1 MLRVISTNS
10 GEATIFQIENGGNN
24 FALKLY
30 RLGIHPNHEVLE
42 RVMNLRGNGMLID
55 IYAHGVWK
63 DDKTGQTHD
72 YEIMEYCSGGSMASL
87 QLTGDEKQMKEI
99 AARMAAT
106 LDFAHSHAILHRDVK
121 PANFLYRDDSHT
133 QFVLTD
139 WGLAKIL
146 DKNGQTVTDNGKTKI
161 YAAPELYIFYT
172 DKPTYVG
179 PKADFFSMGMT
190 LLALWMGEGR
200 LIADERKLV
209 EDKLEEELPY
219 PSKNEMSE
227 HLLSLIKALTRRN
240 PTNRAGLDEIVKW
253 SKGEI
258 IYKDTAV
265 DDSLAEFKIV
275 FSATDNLIAHN
286 AKELGEIMWANKEL
300 AKSYLYKGDEI
311 YTWLMNVDRPEL
323 ARQIDDFV
331 ELDYPGNE
339 DAGLFAACLLLNPDM
354 KFEGLDGNLI
364 KTQQDV
370 ARELYEHT
378 QEYKKALG
386 KKDYPMWIYLSAK
399 GLKNRIKDFQK
410 AIRKNGVSGVRE
422 IAYTLDPALPFI
434 FPATIRSGASYF
446 ELDTLEEMAEAFA
459 EGKVYADEYLDKND
473 FLLWLAHRNPA
484 LAGKAKG
491 IADDKSCPSYDK
503 YGLILYTI
511 LPKVGYDYKPI
522 AESDSATPEQI
533 GRMIMSD
540 IVDNP
545 VSLWG
550 FSVSNLRRYFLAR
563 GIYSKQISWIEYCM
577 DITSEDNM
585 KKGGPYNAKIGTMK
599 GASGLA
605 GEVLPLE
612 IGGMTLKNPQ
622 DVTSASQAIARLDT
636 DKQTLI
642 ADWLTLFFQEE
653 LNADYKKESYFKRLS
668 RYYDF
673 LARYVPGSEYVKKA
687 KPKSDAIRAAK
698 AEFEAAKKKCKVVTW
713 LAILLGIIPL
723 TLAIGAGVYTVLKF
737 GAADIGDVMETVGWW
752 VGLAVGILVGF
763 ALMGETENL
772 IIGGIGG
779 FITFALIKAGV
790 VFITPAVPWII
801 LGFFFVM
808 LIMFARGIWN
818 NQPFSSIY
826 TRSELPLDEG
836 IERTIMGEA
845 FDSRK
850 KLLPDNL
857 LSQGNS
863 AWPGTEYPIGVIKR
877 NVTYAKNDF
886 SELVKKTIWLVLLAV
901 GASAFCIWTYRM
913 TVNTDFALLRAKPA
927 GIELLD
933 GHFSGDVKGTP
944 LTIDFSTSGSKMKAD
959 MDIKY
964 RSGATVQTMETKNV
978 KAFPVVLQKTDNDKI
993 TLTIDTAYVESEA
1006 TIIKGSYLN
1015 SKGNRQPVNV
1025 KKE

>member
-1 MLRVISTNS
+1 APQASNTGADGAQPGWGGAPQVSNTGAASSVTPKSDVTSYTQFIIDGITYKVLRVISTNS

-106 LDFAHSHAILHRDVK
+106 LDFAHSHGILHRDVK

-354 KFEGLDGNLI
+354 KFEGLDGKLI

-386 KKDYPMWIYLSAK
+386 KKDHPMWIYLSAK

-446 ELDTLEEMAEAFA
+446 DL
-459 EGKVYADEYLDKND
+459 
-473 FLLWLAHRNPA
+473 
-484 LAGKAKG
+484 
-491 IADDKSCPSYDK
+491 
-503 YGLILYTI
+503 
-511 LPKVGYDYKPI
+511 
-522 AESDSATPEQI
+522 
-533 GRMIMSD
+533 
-540 IVDNP
+540 
-545 VSLWG
+545 
-550 FSVSNLRRYFLAR
+550 
-563 GIYSKQISWIEYCM
+563 
-577 DITSEDNM
+577 
-585 KKGGPYNAKIGTMK
+585 
-599 GASGLA
+599 
-605 GEVLPLE
+605 
-612 IGGMTLKNPQ
+612 
-622 DVTSASQAIARLDT
+622 
-636 DKQTLI
+636 
-642 ADWLTLFFQEE
+642 
-653 LNADYKKESYFKRLS
+653 
-668 RYYDF
+668 
-673 LARYVPGSEYVKKA
+673 
-687 KPKSDAIRAAK
+687 
-698 AEFEAAKKKCKVVTW
+698 
-713 LAILLGIIPL
+713 
-723 TLAIGAGVYTVLKF
+723 
-737 GAADIGDVMETVGWW
+737 
-752 VGLAVGILVGF
+752 
-763 ALMGETENL
+763 
-772 IIGGIGG
+772 
-779 FITFALIKAGV
+779 
-790 VFITPAVPWII
+790 
-801 LGFFFVM
+801 
-808 LIMFARGIWN
+808 
-818 NQPFSSIY
+818 
-826 TRSELPLDEG
+826 
-836 IERTIMGEA
+836 
-845 FDSRK
+845 
-850 KLLPDNL
+850 
-857 LSQGNS
+857 
-863 AWPGTEYPIGVIKR
+863 
-877 NVTYAKNDF
+877 
-886 SELVKKTIWLVLLAV
+886 
-901 GASAFCIWTYRM
+901 
-913 TVNTDFALLRAKPA
+913 
-927 GIELLD
+927 
-933 GHFSGDVKGTP
+933 
-944 LTIDFSTSGSKMKAD
+944 
-959 MDIKY
+959 
-964 RSGATVQTMETKNV
+964 
-978 KAFPVVLQKTDNDKI
+978 
-993 TLTIDTAYVESEA
+993 
-1006 TIIKGSYLN
+1006 
-1015 SKGNRQPVNV
+1015 
-1025 KKE
+1025 